1 MLMVGRSRKIMGM
14 KEKVEVVI
22 VVILDIVG
30 IMDIMGILDIVTGIG
45 VGAQQHG

>member
-22 VVILDIVG
+22 VVILDIV
-30 IMDIMGILDIVTGIG
+30 DIMGIVDIVTGIG